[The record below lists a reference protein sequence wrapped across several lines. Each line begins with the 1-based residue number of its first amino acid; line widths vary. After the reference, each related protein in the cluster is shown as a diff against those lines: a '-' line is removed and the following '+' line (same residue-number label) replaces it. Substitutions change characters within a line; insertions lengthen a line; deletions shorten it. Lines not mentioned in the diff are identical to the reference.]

1 MQKRTLI
8 LSVVLA
14 VCFVGLMP
22 AAGQGRWKILGKK
35 KVNHTVDHDTIHVTG
50 VRGDF
55 RRIRLRVANVAVD
68 FHRVVVHYAN
78 GESDNVEIR
87 GRVPAGGYTRI
98 IDLRGHDRVIHR
110 VDFWYDTRGLMGR
123 HGIVTLYGQS

>member
-1 MQKRTLI
+1 MQKRMLI
-8 LSVVLA
+8 LSVLLI
-14 VCFVGLMP
+14 VCFVAVMP
-22 AAGQGRWKILGKK
+22 VTAEGRWKVLGKR
-35 KVNHTVDHDTIHVTG
+35 KVNHLVDHDTIHVTG

-78 GESDNVEIR
+78 GADDNVEVR

-98 IDLRGHDRVIHR
+98 IDLRGSDRVIHS
-110 VDFWYDTRGLMGR
+110 VDFWYDTRGLAGR
-123 HGIVTLYGQS
+123 HGIVTLYGES